1 MRLFTDPKSRSPW
14 PPRSADLSAAPAAVT
29 VGDRMLL
36 TTVVAAAV
44 TAMAVLLVGHISALA
59 FDGSWPRYRFA
70 DAPVVIVGA
79 VTHPGD
85 PGRAW
90 DAVNSGGRPP
100 GPVAWWATAGV
111 LASACF
117 ALGRA
122 VHQRLGAETSG
133 AAWARRRHLRRLRVR
148 GRRHGRLVVGTVGR
162 DVLAVEARHSL
173 LVLGPTQTGK
183 STGLAIPAILE
194 WPGPVVATSVK
205 VDLIADTIGW
215 RSGQGDVH
223 IFDPAAC
230 TPYARSSWTPLAGCG
245 DWPSAMRA
253 ASEITGAAKAAV
265 GGSMA
270 LADFWFSAAAKAL
283 APLLLAAAQSGRTIS
298 DVARWVDREERD
310 EPLAIL
316 RDLSSDAALAHQA
329 TFRREERAR
338 SSLVQVLQSA
348 VGPYLEPTVGAS
360 AERSSFTAADL
371 LDGGAHT
378 LYIAAP
384 ADEQDR
390 LRPLF
395 TLMLGQVLAEVYRQ
409 SGRTGRPLD
418 APLLLV
424 LDEAANI
431 APVENLPTVA
441 ATAAAMGLQVVTVFQ
456 DLAQIRLRYGE
467 AAGTVVN
474 NHRAKLLLPAVS
486 DMDTLDLASRLIGD
500 EEVDRDS
507 HTTDSSGRR
516 SSTTAVNWRRL
527 LPPESACRLED
538 GHAVLLYGNLP
549 PTKVRLRPWY
559 ATRHLRRRARR
570 SGLPAIAEGG
580 GGASSSTSIGPD
592 VADEVSAA
600 PEVVSI
606 REAARA
612 RRRAGIH
619 GPVGTE

>member
-1 MRLFTDPKSRSPW
+1 M
-14 PPRSADLSAAPAAVT
+14 PPQSSEPSTTPTAVAG
-29 VGDRMLL
+29 GDRVLL
-36 TTVVAAAV
+36 TGAVVVAAAA
-44 TAMAVLLVGHISALA
+44 TAVLLVGHVSALA
-59 FDGSWPRYRFA
+59 FDGSWPRYRLA
-70 DAPVVIVGA
+70 EAPGVLARVVA
-79 VTHPGD
+79 QPED

-90 DAVNSGGRPP
+90 DGVNSGGRPP
-100 GPVAWWATAGV
+100 GPVAWWATAGA
-111 LASACF
+111 LASVCF
-117 ALGRA
+117 GLWWAA
-122 VHQRLGAETSG
+122 HQRLGAESSG
-133 AAWARRRHLRRLRVR
+133 AAWARGRHLRRLRVR
-148 GRRHGRLVVGTVGR
+148 GRGHGRLVVGTVGR
-162 DVLAVEARHSL
+162 RLLAVEARHSL

-215 RSGQGDVH
+215 RSGQGRVN
-223 IFDPAAC
+223 IFDPAGC
-230 TPYARSSWTPLAGCG
+230 TPYPRSSWTPLAGCD
-245 DWPSAMRA
+245 DWPGAMRA

-283 APLLLAAAQSGRTIS
+283 APLLLAAAQSGRTIT

-316 RDLSSDAALAHQA
+316 RAISPDAALAHQA

-348 VGPYLEPTVGAS
+348 LGPYLEPTVAAS
-360 AERSSFTAADL
+360 AERSSFTAAGL

-395 TLMLGQVLAEVYRQ
+395 SSMLGQVLSEVYRQ
-409 SGRTGRPLD
+409 AGRTGRPLD
-418 APLLLV
+418 PPLLLV

-441 ATAAAMGLQVVTVFQ
+441 ATAAAMGLQLVTVFQ
-456 DLAQIRLRYGE
+456 DAAQIRLRYGDT
-467 AAGTVVN
+467 AGTVIN

-486 DMDTLDLASRLIGD
+486 DMDTLDLASRLIG
-500 EEVDRDS
+500 EQEVDRES

-516 SSTTAVNWRRL
+516 SSTTSVHWRRL
-527 LPPESACRLED
+527 LPPEAACRLDD
-538 GHAVLLYGNLP
+538 GEAVLVYGNLP
-549 PTKVRLRPWY
+549 PTKLRLRPWY
-559 ATRHLRRRARR
+559 TTRHLRRRAR
-570 SGLPAIAEGG
+570 
-580 GGASSSTSIGPD
+580 SSRPSV
-592 VADEVSAA
+592 VADLDADSSAA
-600 PEVVSI
+600 PPAVVGDGPAACAPEVISI

-612 RRRAGIH
+612 RRRDGVRT
-619 GPVGTE
+619 PDRTE

>member
-1 MRLFTDPKSRSPW
+1 
-14 PPRSADLSAAPAAVT
+14 
-29 VGDRMLL
+29 
-36 TTVVAAAV
+36 
-44 TAMAVLLVGHISALA
+44 
-59 FDGSWPRYRFA
+59 
-70 DAPVVIVGA
+70 
-79 VTHPGD
+79 
-85 PGRAW
+85 
-90 DAVNSGGRPP
+90 
-100 GPVAWWATAGV
+100 
-111 LASACF
+111 
-117 ALGRA
+117 
-122 VHQRLGAETSG
+122 
-133 AAWARRRHLRRLRVR
+133 
-148 GRRHGRLVVGTVGR
+148 
-162 DVLAVEARHSL
+162 
-173 LVLGPTQTGK
+173 
-183 STGLAIPAILE
+183 
-194 WPGPVVATSVK
+194 
-205 VDLIADTIGW
+205 
-215 RSGQGDVH
+215 
-223 IFDPAAC
+223 
-230 TPYARSSWTPLAGCG
+230 
-245 DWPSAMRA
+245 RA
-253 ASEITGAAKAAV
+253 AQEITRAAKAAV

-283 APLLLAAAQSGRTIS
+283 APLLLAAAKSGRTIS
-298 DVARWVDREERD
+298 DVARWVDQEERD

-316 RDLSSDAALAHQA
+316 RDVSSDATLAHQA

-348 VGPYLEPTVGAS
+348 VGPYLEPTVAAA
-360 AERSSFTAADL
+360 AERSSFMASDL

-409 SGRTGRPLD
+409 AGRTGRPLE

-456 DLAQIRLRYGE
+456 DLAQIRLRYGD

-500 EEVDRDS
+500 EEVGRDS

-527 LPPESACRLED
+527 LPPESACRLDD

-559 ATRHLRRRARR
+559 STRHLRRRARR
-570 SGLPAIAEGG
+570 SGLPAVATGD
-580 GGASSSTSIGPD
+580 GGASSSTSTGPD
-592 VADEVSAA
+592 VDDQVLAA

-619 GPVGTE
+619 GPAGTE